1 MENILVAG
9 SMNMALVVKTVR
21 NPEKG
26 ETIIGESFNEF
37 PGVKGANQ
45 AADIGK
51 LGGKVEFIR

>member
-1 MENILVAG
+1 
-9 SMNMALVVKTVR
+9 MNMALVVKTVR

-37 PGVKGANQ
+37 PGVKGVNQ